1 MGLKFPQN
9 YRKKRQNILLNMP
22 WFSANT
28 FSFVPTS
35 AFVNV
40 RLLSHDLLLKTLQLS
55 FQTHNRISSASAL
68 SYELSLL
75 ARAGLVL
82 GCLSMLK
89 MSSVTPPQAPVTRR
103 RRRWRLALCLTTA
116 RTHSLRCRKC
126 CIWFCGWTSS
136 FCLADSVCKNKV
148 SVCVCW
154 CFRMD

>member
-1 MGLKFPQN
+1 
-9 YRKKRQNILLNMP
+9 MP

-35 AFVNV
+35 AFVKV

-55 FQTHNRISSASAL
+55 FQTHNRIFSASAL
-68 SYELSLL
+68 SYELALL

-103 RRRWRLALCLTTA
+103 QKRWRLALCLSTA

-126 CIWFCGWTSS
+126 CFS
-136 FCLADSVCKNKV
+136 FDSVGGQVHFVWLSLFAKTKV
-148 SVCVCW
+148 SVRVCVGVSEW
-154 CFRMD
+154 IQWRGGP